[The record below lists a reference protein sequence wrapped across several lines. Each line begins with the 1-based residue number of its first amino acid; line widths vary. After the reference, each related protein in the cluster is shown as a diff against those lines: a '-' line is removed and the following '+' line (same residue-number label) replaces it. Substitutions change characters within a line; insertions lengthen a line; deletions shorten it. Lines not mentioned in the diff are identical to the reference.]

1 MSTLNY
7 EKEDISTKILVDPED
22 SRAFYQ
28 NYDANKK
35 NNKSSNILN
44 KYEKTKV
51 IYERIQLI
59 QRGALPFIKN
69 PDKYEKIY
77 DIVIEEL
84 KQKKI
89 PFIIK
94 RRVGNSVEY
103 WKLEDLIILD

>member
-1 MSTLNY
+1 M
-7 EKEDISTKILVDPED
+7 
-22 SRAFYQ
+22 
-28 NYDANKK
+28 KK
-35 NNKSSNILN
+35 QKLYI
-44 KYEKTKV
+44 
-51 IYERIQLI
+51 
-59 QRGALPFIKN
+59 ALPFIKN